1 MPLVEAASCGVP
13 VCATDY
19 SAMCDIVRKV
29 DGFPIKVE
37 RMYYEVETH
46 RKFALPDNQNFVDI
60 CIKYFKQP
68 ESVRKFKS
76 NKTLSLAKEKYSY
89 DGVAEKLKNH
99 FLSLS
104 IINTWNEPKRYMS
117 IPSEI
122 SCNSNSEFLKEL
134 LKCFNDDFSLL
145 FSKFLKRM
153 NYNMSSK
160 EDIYKEV
167 EKIISKYNHYE
178 SIRN

>member
-1 MPLVEAASCGVP
+1 
-13 VCATDY
+13 
-19 SAMCDIVRKV
+19 
-29 DGFPIKVE
+29 
-37 RMYYEVETH
+37 
-46 RKFALPDNQNFVDI
+46 
-60 CIKYFKQP
+60 
-68 ESVRKFKS
+68 
-76 NKTLSLAKEKYSY
+76 
-89 DGVAEKLKNH
+89 
-99 FLSLS
+99 
-104 IINTWNEPKRYMS
+104 MS

-122 SCNSNSEFLKEL
+122 SFDNNVEFLKEL

-145 FSKFLKRM
+145 FSRLLKKI